1 MIFIFRYL
9 KAHVKHLNQTLL
21 ANLPKVQVTEQMK
34 ESICALCLEN
44 YQSEEDVTKLKCQH
58 IYHLDCIK
66 IWVVRSNCCPL
77 CRKKV
82 VYY

>member
-34 ESICALCLEN
+34 E
-44 YQSEEDVTKLKCQH
+44 
-58 IYHLDCIK
+58 
-66 IWVVRSNCCPL
+66 
-77 CRKKV
+77 
-82 VYY
+82 